1 MTTANHNLRS
11 VAEAVG
17 RALVDVDI
25 KGGSA
30 FISTPILY
38 PSGAQQLFGLMAQ
51 AIVGSCPMTGTPTL
65 RPTLWGG

>member
-51 AIVGSCPMTGTPTL
+51 AIVG
-65 RPTLWGG
+65 